1 MKKIFLTLILLC
13 QINQVFAYNENT
25 LREKIESL
33 NTTFILQSNNF
44 YSELDK
50 MNNLAQVPNAD
61 PNRMYMLYITTSQS
75 LCVAALTV
83 EKTKS
88 LISENPQIIGEILT
102 KDNISGINSTSS
114 AFAKFLK
121 EFDLD
126 NQRCKSMI
134 PYTYDSIA
142 NI

>member
-1 MKKIFLTLILLC
+1 MKKIFLALVLLC

-33 NTTFILQSNNF
+33 NTTFVLQSNNF

-50 MNNLAQVPNAD
+50 MNDLVQDPNAD
-61 PNRMYMLYITTSQS
+61 PNHMQMLYITTSQS
-75 LCVAALTV
+75 LCIAALTV

-88 LISENPQIIGEILT
+88 LIKENPQIIGRVLT

-114 AFAKFLK
+114 TFEKFLK
-121 EFDLD
+121 EFELD
-126 NQRCKSMI
+126 NQQCKDMM